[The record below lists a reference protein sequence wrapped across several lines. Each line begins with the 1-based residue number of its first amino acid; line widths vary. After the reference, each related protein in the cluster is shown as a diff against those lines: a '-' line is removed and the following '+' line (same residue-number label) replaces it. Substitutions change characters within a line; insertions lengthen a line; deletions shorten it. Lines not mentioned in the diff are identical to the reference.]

1 MIEDESF
8 HEYTQSH
15 KLIVIGEDAAPFE
28 ISHGGVVIRRA
39 DLSTSHACHEE
50 ADNIIV
56 QQVML
61 SARNNEESDITVISD
76 DTDVFILLLHQPKSQ
91 NAGESITRTLSTIQ
105 VLLLQLISM
114 TSQILPL
121 QM

>member
-1 MIEDESF
+1 MLGSVF
-8 HEYTQSH
+8 VVVHEVVQMALLPAQT
-15 KLIVIGEDAAPFE
+15 AAC
-28 ISHGGVVIRRA
+28 A
-39 DLSTSHACHEE
+39 T
-50 ADNIIV
+50 
-56 QQVML
+56 
-61 SARNNEESDITVISD
+61 
-76 DTDVFILLLHQPKSQ
+76 HQPKSQ

>member
-1 MIEDESF
+1 M
-8 HEYTQSH
+8 
-15 KLIVIGEDAAPFE
+15 IGEDAAPFE

-39 DLSTSHACHEE
+39 DLSTSHEE

-76 DTDVFILLLHQPKSQ
+76 DTDVFILLLHYYH
-91 NAGESITRTLSTIQ
+91 AGSMKNRITMESPIKERTVIDIGKTAEKHVSF
-105 VLLLQLISM
+105 VNELLPAHALV
-114 TSQILPL
+114 
-121 QM
+121 